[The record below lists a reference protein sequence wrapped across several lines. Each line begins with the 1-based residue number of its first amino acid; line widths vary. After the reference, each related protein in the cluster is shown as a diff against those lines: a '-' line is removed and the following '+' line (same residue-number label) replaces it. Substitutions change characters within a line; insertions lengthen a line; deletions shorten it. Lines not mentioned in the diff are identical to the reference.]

1 METSTHISIITKTNI
16 LVKYCII
23 SATIAFAITLL
34 GKINVYEFMMNIL
47 DWQSM

>member
-1 METSTHISIITKTNI
+1 MITKTSV

-23 SATIAFAITLL
+23 SATIAFAITMLS
-34 GKINVYEFMMNIL
+34 KINVHEFMMNIL